1 MNLKVYPM
9 IVVSKS
15 LKNEKRNNMTT
26 EEFAYLRRFFFL
38 IAKSKKVSVFMKKWV
53 LLNFVTQNEFLYL
66 LISPQDKLLHFQ
78 YNHSFIINLKKKTRC
93 KITNDK

>member
-53 LLNFVTQNEFLYL
+53 LLNFLYL

-78 YNHSFIINLKKKTRC
+78 YNHSFIINLKKKLVV
-93 KITNDK
+93 K